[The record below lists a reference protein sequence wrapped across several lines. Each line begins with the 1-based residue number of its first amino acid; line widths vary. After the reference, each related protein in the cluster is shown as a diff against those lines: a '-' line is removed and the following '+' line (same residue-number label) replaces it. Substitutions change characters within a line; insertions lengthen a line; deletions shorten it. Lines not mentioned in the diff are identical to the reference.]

1 MFIFLAKNIYSIIG
15 GVDYTTIQN
24 SSISNKVI
32 RSPIQRTQEEADT
45 RMFVHLKHSIERDF
59 ITTTSIHAND
69 TDIIIIS
76 ISHFHE
82 LTEWISFGRGKT
94 KSWYQIHSMA
104 QNLGP
109 LKSKAL
115 IFLHYISG
123 CDIIS
128 AFKNKGKKSSF
139 PTWEILPEITSTFV
153 KMTSYPLSISEED
166 EQRTEQFIVQL
177 YNRSSTSCNIDKTR
191 KKTGQSEKFAV

>member
-1 MFIFLAKNIYSIIG
+1 MKEKQSFTIQQSVKNWKGFLRNSHNKTELFIFLAKNIYSIIE

-45 RMFVHLKHSIERDF
+45 RMFVHLKNLIERDF
-59 ITTTSIHAND
+59 ITTASIHAND

-128 AFKNKGKKSSF
+128 AFKNKGKKVFISDLGNIARNNKYIC
-139 PTWEILPEITSTFV
+139 ENEYLPAF
-153 KMTSYPLSISEED
+153 YL
-166 EQRTEQFIVQL
+166 
-177 YNRSSTSCNIDKTR
+177 
-191 KKTGQSEKFAV
+191 